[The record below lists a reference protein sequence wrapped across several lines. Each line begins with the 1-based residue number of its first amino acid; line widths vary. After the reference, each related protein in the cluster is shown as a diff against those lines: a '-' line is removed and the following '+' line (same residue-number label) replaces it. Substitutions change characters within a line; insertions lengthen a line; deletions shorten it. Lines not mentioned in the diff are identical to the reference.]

1 MLSVYRYAAHGPLV
15 GLRMK
20 TWTGKSVATGGGATW
35 TTGSYDVET
44 DTLYWTVGNPFPA
57 TDGDE
62 REGTNFYTNCVLA
75 MEGQTGKLR
84 WYYQL
89 TPHDLQ
95 RLERHRAFSLG
106 GHKI

>member
-1 MLSVYRYAAHGPLV
+1 
-15 GLRMK
+15 MK